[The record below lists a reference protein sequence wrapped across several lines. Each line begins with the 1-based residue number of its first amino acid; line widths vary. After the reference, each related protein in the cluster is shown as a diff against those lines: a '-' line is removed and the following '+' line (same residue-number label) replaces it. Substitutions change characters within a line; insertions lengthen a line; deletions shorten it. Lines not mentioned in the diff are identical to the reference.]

1 MTELGRAVATVD
13 VAIPG
18 DTDARITLSW
28 AAVTDVGL
36 RRHHN
41 EDSFLAEP
49 PMFVVAD
56 GMGGHSAGDV
66 ASAAVVARMREAGQ
80 AGFAEQTAIL
90 HGLREATDDITRAE
104 DAAGLG
110 VGTTAT
116 GVALT
121 LQNGEP
127 RWSVFNIGDSRVYR
141 FSGQT
146 LSRVTTDHSVVQE
159 LVDAGLIRAEDA
171 EFHPDSNVI
180 TRAVGFN
187 AEPRPDWWV
196 LPVTAGTRILVC
208 SDGLTREADDATLAY
223 HLGSGS
229 TASETAA
236 ALVSAALRRGGRDN
250 VTAIVIDVVSAP
262 ILDDG
267 DDFDLESTVPK
278 GGVQVS

>member
-1 MTELGRAVATVD
+1 M
-13 VAIPG
+13 
-18 DTDARITLSW
+18 
-28 AAVTDVGL
+28 
-36 RRHHN
+36 
-41 EDSFLAEP
+41 
-49 PMFVVAD
+49 
-56 GMGGHSAGDV
+56 
-66 ASAAVVARMREAGQ
+66 
-80 AGFAEQTAIL
+80 
-90 HGLREATDDITRAE
+90 
-104 DAAGLG
+104 
-110 VGTTAT
+110 GTTAT
-116 GVALT
+116 GIALT
-121 LQNGEP
+121 LQHGEP

-229 TASETAA
+229 NASETAD
-236 ALVSAALRRGGRDN
+236 ALVAAALRRGGRDN

-262 ILDDG
+262 MSIDG
-267 DDFDLESTVPK
+267 DDFDLESTVPQ